1 MRLTHIGEQGNSKMV
16 NVEGKALT
24 NRVAVASG
32 RIIMSKDAI
41 NAIRDGQVKKG
52 DVLSVAQVAG
62 IMASKKTYELIP
74 MCHNVILDGIDISY
88 NFVDNNTIEA
98 TATAVATQKTG
109 VEMEAIVAVSVCL
122 MTIYDMVKAIDKEM
136 VISDIKLLSKSGGKS
151 GDFVRSL

>member
-1 MRLTHIGEQGNSKMV
+1 MRLTHIGEQGNAKMV
-16 NVEGKALT
+16 NVEGKSLT

-32 RIIMSKDAI
+32 CIIMSKDAI
-41 NAIRDGQVKKG
+41 NAIREGQVKKG

-62 IMASKKTYELIP
+62 LMASKKTYELIP

-122 MTIYDMVKAIDKEM
+122 MTIYDMVKAIDKAM
-136 VISDIKLLSKSGGKS
+136 IISDIKLLSKSGGKT